1 MKVGD
6 LIHDLQYGFGIVIQ
20 TWKDTSFVHFYEV
33 NRAGCIGHDI
43 IREGHS
49 VEIISEGR

>member
-20 TWKDTSFVHFYEV
+20 TWKDTSFVYFYEV
-33 NRAGCIGHDI
+33 NEKAYLGHDL

-49 VEIISEGR
+49 VEVISESR